1 MKKFFRNVGLISA
14 IVAGVVLLV
23 GCGKKLQTT
32 NYEDEKTKTSISFKY
47 PEELECNYSTEAKDL
62 RTSSEN
68 AIWIFDKYKIAVDIM
83 TLSSNEDFNKVKEK
97 RSSSEDYTE
106 VTLNKVSGIS
116 YYYAPYNRYNIYL
129 PINDKYYADFHVY
142 STKEGYKKED
152 VEKVFNSDEMKE
164 ILNTIELKY
173 N

>member
-1 MKKFFRNVGLISA
+1 MKKFFKHAGIISA
-14 IVAGVVLLV
+14 MIAGVILLA

-83 TLSSNEDFNKVKEK
+83 TLSSNEDFNKIKEK
-97 RSSSEDYTE
+97 RSSSEDYT
-106 VTLNKVSGIS
+106 
-116 YYYAPYNRYNIYL
+116 
-129 PINDKYYADFHVY
+129 
-142 STKEGYKKED
+142 
-152 VEKVFNSDEMKE
+152 
-164 ILNTIELKY
+164 
-173 N
+173 